1 MSNLYS
7 SKKIDFMK
15 HFLIYCSLAEDSSDT
30 DDVMGQE
37 WTEHLQNGTDDDMF
51 NFMLMDKI
59 SIELSTN
66 KLKHNLKFGIC
77 NS

>member
-15 HFLIYCSLAEDSSDT
+15 HFLIYCSLAEDSSDR
-30 DDVMGQE
+30 DDVMGHVG
-37 WTEHLQNGTDDDMF
+37 TEHLQNGTCDDMF
-51 NFMLMDKI
+51 HFMLMDLI
-59 SIELSTN
+59 SIELFTT
-66 KLKHNLKFGIC
+66 KLKHDLKFGIC

>member
-15 HFLIYCSLAEDSSDT
+15 HFFICCSLAEDASDT
-30 DDVMGQE
+30 DDVMGHE
-37 WTEHLQNGTDDDMF
+37 GTEHLQNGTDDDMF
-51 NFMLMDKI
+51 NFMLMDLI
-59 SIELSTN
+59 SIELFTT
-66 KLKHNLKFGIC
+66 KLKHDLKFGIF